1 MAIIAS
7 ALEVNMVKVYDRNRN
22 QIIPGKRVMV
32 AQTGEIDVA
41 KAIHADGLAPVQ
53 AERAPVVELQ
63 HTGARYVPF
72 DLVRLG

>member
-1 MAIIAS
+1 
-7 ALEVNMVKVYDRNRN
+7 MVKVYDRNRN

-41 KAIHADGLAPVQ
+41 KAIHTEGLAPVQ
-53 AERAPVVELQ
+53 AERERVVELL
-63 HTGARYVPF
+63 HTGERYVPF

>member
-1 MAIIAS
+1 M
-7 ALEVNMVKVYDRNRN
+7 EVNMVKVYDRNRN

-41 KAIHADGLAPVQ
+41 KAIHAEGLAPVQ
-53 AERAPVVELQ
+53 AEREPVVELQ
-63 HTGARYVPF
+63 HTGERYVPF

>member
-1 MAIIAS
+1 
-7 ALEVNMVKVYDRNRN
+7 
-22 QIIPGKRVMV
+22 MV

-53 AERAPVVELQ
+53 AERERVVELQ
-63 HTGARYVPF
+63 QTGERYVPF

>member
-1 MAIIAS
+1 M
-7 ALEVNMVKVYDRNRN
+7 EVNMVKVYDRNRN

-41 KAIHADGLAPVQ
+41 KAIHAEGLAPIQ
-53 AERAPVVELQ
+53 AERERVVELL
-63 HTGARYVPF
+63 HTGERHVPF